1 MLLDKLSGDDE
12 SALPA
17 EARDWAGL
25 VAAQQRAAIGQA
37 LAGAEQLLGRS
48 GVQAYCL
55 ECPKPAAAQIRTG
68 GEDNLGL
75 LARISRLLGLL

>member
-1 MLLDKLSGDDE
+1 MLLDKLFGDDE
-12 SALPA
+12 SARPG

-37 LAGAEQLLGRS
+37 LAGVEQLLGRS

-55 ECPKPAAAQIRTG
+55 ECPKPAAQIRTG
-68 GEDNLGL
+68 GQDNLGL